1 MLNPNRQNKEKYPI
15 SFSFFLPFKKKISFY
30 FIYIFCGILFADW
43 NMKEMSMDSD
53 NTTTNNYKTTSEYSM
68 LMGASCNNTQNQGG
82 PKLENF
88 LGGNSFSNHG
98 DHRSHY
104 NLYTPLQLPV
114 PESTADPATAATI
127 NGGPT
132 TIGLSMIKNWLR
144 SQPTPVP
151 PPPQPDNKADCG
163 GGNNV
168 QTLSLS
174 MSTESQTGSPLPL
187 LAAGGGGESSVSVD
201 NKQKGTSLDA
211 QTGAIEAVPRK
222 PIDTFGQRTSIYRGV
237 TRCIFFTK
245 YLKMKIGFL

>member
-1 MLNPNRQNKEKYPI
+1 
-15 SFSFFLPFKKKISFY
+15 
-30 FIYIFCGILFADW
+30 
-43 NMKEMSMDSD
+43 MKEMSMDSD